1 MKCIR
6 NIRIGIKLM
15 IGFIIVALIAG
26 IVGVVGI
33 TKIRRIDGNYSNLYT
48 NYGMSIGNIGSASI
62 SYQRLKINLYK
73 MMLEKNTANNQDS
86 IDRIKSYDKSIQED
100 LSSFEKSIENDSTRK
115 EFSDLKTML
124 NKYQSIEDKVTNL
137 INSGKQEEAFAVMT
151 EDSAQKLSDD
161 INDSVDRLF
170 NSKMSIGND
179 KSAEYSIEV
188 GNTVTTMT
196 IIIVIAMVLAVGLG
210 VIIAKAI
217 NNPIKELMY
226 VADAISDGKLT
237 VEIINDSKDEIGILS
252 ETMRKMKNKLRESM
266 EYISVAS
273 DQVTVGSKQIADS
286 TVALSQGA
294 TEQASAVEELTS
306 SVEEISSQINL
317 NAQNA
322 KKANEI
328 ADNTKTNATKRNGEM
343 KLMLNAMEEI
353 NASSNNISKIIKVID
368 EIAFQTNILALNAAV
383 EAARAGQYGKGFTV
397 VAEEVR
403 NLAARSA
410 KAAEETTDIIEESL
424 VKIQDGTKIANQTA
438 EALETIVHDVEEVAT
453 LINDIA
459 DASEEQ
465 ATGMSQ
471 ISQGVIQISQVVQ
484 NNSATAEESAAASE
498 ELAGQAEVLKE
509 QVSMFDL
516 GKKVDNQNYNINSV
530 SYSNDDLYKYN
541 AKKNLNLDTKVQANS
556 IKSSNASKPKRIIL
570 SDDEFGKY

>member
-1 MKCIR
+1 
-6 NIRIGIKLM
+6 
-15 IGFIIVALIAG
+15 
-26 IVGVVGI
+26 
-33 TKIRRIDGNYSNLYT
+33 
-48 NYGMSIGNIGSASI
+48 
-62 SYQRLKINLYK
+62 
-73 MMLEKNTANNQDS
+73 
-86 IDRIKSYDKSIQED
+86 
-100 LSSFEKSIENDSTRK
+100 
-115 EFSDLKTML
+115 
-124 NKYQSIEDKVTNL
+124 
-137 INSGKQEEAFAVMT
+137 MT

-170 NSKMSIGND
+170 NDKMSTGND

-188 GNTVTTMT
+188 GNTVTTMMV
-196 IIIVIAMVLAVGLG
+196 IIMIAMILAVGLG
-210 VIIAKAI
+210 FIIAKAI

-273 DQVTVGSKQIADS
+273 EQVTVGSKQIADS

-294 TEQASAVEELTS
+294 TEQASAVEELTA

-322 KKANEI
+322 KRANEI

-368 EIAFQTNILALNAAV
+368 EIAFQTNILALNAAL
-383 EAARAGQYGKGFTV
+383 EAARDGQYGKGFTV

-424 VKIQDGTKIANQTA
+424 VKIKDGTKIANQTA
-438 EALETIVHDVEEVAT
+438 EALETIVHDVEDVAT

-459 DASEEQ
+459 EASEEQ

-516 GKKVDNQNYNINSV
+516 GKNVDNQNYNINSV
-530 SYSNDDLYKYN
+530 SYRSDDLYKYN
-541 AKKNLNLDTKVQANS
+541 NTRNLNLDTEIQGNNS
-556 IKSSNASKPKRIIL
+556 IKGSNGSKPKRIIL